1 LNTLPPKKD
10 LRSVS
15 ELFSAAT
22 DWRQEEGWGDWSAV
36 TTLHCCGTHEV
47 LERALALAVSNDPRC
62 RARAADILGQLG
74 IPDRTFPDE
83 CFDAV
88 VGLLEHDPDPCVLKS
103 AAVALG
109 HLKDPRGTNSLVRRA
124 QHEVTDIRYA
134 VAYSLGGWDDPRAI
148 AALIRLTSDKAAMVR
163 DWATFGL
170 GEIGKVD
177 TPEVREALCRRL
189 DDTDEETRFEA
200 LRGLAR
206 CGDLRV
212 VEPLIA
218 AIEAAPDD
226 LTLVPGGDPAQG
238 RGRRKT
244 HRAVSRGETSIVKG
258 NLWAGRESMNELP
271 PIGGATLCTPPQKTD
286 GSGPPL
292 GLNRRPALMRSMEE

>member
-1 LNTLPPKKD
+1 LSTVPPKED
-10 LRSVS
+10 LRLVS

-22 DWRQEEGWGDWSAV
+22 DWAQGEGWGDWSAV
-36 TTLHCCGTHEV
+36 TTLHYRGTREV
-47 LERALALAVSNDPRC
+47 LERALAFAVSDNPKC

-74 IPDRTFPDE
+74 LPDRTFPDE

-103 AAVALG
+103 AAIALG
-109 HLKDPRGTNSLVRRA
+109 HLKDPRGINALVHRA

-148 AALIRLTSDKAAMVR
+148 AALIQLTSDKVAMVR

-170 GEIGKVD
+170 GEIGKID
-177 TPEVREALCRRL
+177 TAEVREALHRRL

-206 CGDLRV
+206 CRDLRV

-226 LTLVPGGDPAQG
+226 LTLRSPAETLLKVGDDEELTAQCLVA
-238 RGRRKT
+238 RLRSLK
-244 HRAVSRGETSIVKG
+244 ETFGQVVK
-258 NLWAGRESMNELP
+258 R
-271 PIGGATLCTPPQKTD
+271 
-286 GSGPPL
+286 
-292 GLNRRPALMRSMEE
+292 